1 MQSSVSTTTTQ
12 SKTVQTTAP
21 SVVSSRSSTTTVK
34 IRGTVP
40 TIIAS
45 RPPRLVAQ
53 AEKNAAAQAAASIRT
68 GAPSHSLSSTT
79 LSTSRINTT
88 KLVTTTIPTQTFAA
102 KLSEATVNQ
111 LAVSVNTT
119 TKTRNLVLPTSNT
132 GPISPQSITT
142 VNIHSSPKHSRPTPT
157 ASAPPNMQHYQNHSN
172 SGGVK
177 ANVFPNQASV
187 SVPISE
193 PTSSNVRSSTPLQDE
208 PGVLAQS
215 EYSLFQPMWRRD
227 NESQK
232 PVNFAAVT
240 GGSTSQNP
248 VGQNK
253 FIDQEPPQIVDLSK
267 APGYRGGTV
276 CSPVSSKTSSNS
288 TTPPNSVTGNTSFQV
303 SK

>member
-53 AEKNAAAQAAASIRT
+53 AEKNAAAQAAASVRT
-68 GAPSHSLSSTT
+68 AVPSHSLSSTT
-79 LSTSRINTT
+79 LSTTSRINTT
-88 KLVTTTIPTQTFAA
+88 KLVTTTIATQTFAA

-111 LAVSVNTT
+111 LAISVNTT
-119 TKTRNLVLPTSNT
+119 TKSRNLVLPTSNA
-132 GPISPQSITT
+132 GPISPQSIT

-157 ASAPPNMQHYQNHSN
+157 ASAPPNMQHYQNHS
-172 SGGVK
+172 SSGVK
-177 ANVFPNQASV
+177 ANVFPNQANV

-193 PTSSNVRSSTPLQDE
+193 PTSSNVRSSTPLPDE
-208 PGVLAQS
+208 PGVLTQS

-288 TTPPNSVTGNTSFQV
+288 TTPPNSVASNASFQV